1 MDFST
6 LTTAPER
13 IKTDALIVGVH
24 TEGKLTDAA
33 TKLDDIANGAIS
45 ALLPDE
51 FSGRSG
57 EVLVLRQLAGVTAPR
72 VIVVGLGEQAKLNA
86 KVLQQAHRA
95 ALSSAHSMKL
105 GQVASTLLTPS
116 LDADLTTLARQTA
129 IAAGLATYR
138 FDPSYGREKTKPS
151 ALKQLAIV
159 CTRGQ
164 SKAINEG
171 LVQGRA
177 IANGMSLTRELGN
190 LPSNICTPSYLATT
204 ARTLGRSHKLKV
216 EVLDRKQLEA
226 LKMGAFLA
234 VAKGSEE
241 APKFIVMRH
250 EGAKPASRSKDK
262 DKAPAPI
269 VLVGKGITFDT
280 GGISLK
286 PGASMDEMKYDMCGA
301 ASVFGTMQAIA
312 ELELPLNVVAIIPA
326 CENMPSGRATK
337 PGDVVT
343 TMSGQT
349 VEILNTD
356 AEGRLILCDALT
368 YAERFKPRAVVNIA
382 TLTGACVV
390 ALGHVNTGLF
400 ANDPHLSEALQQAS
414 VKANDPAWPMP
425 LDDAYQDQLK
435 SNFADIANIGG
446 RDAGAITAACFLS
459 RFTKS
464 YAWAHLDIAGTAW
477 VSGKDKGATGR
488 PVPLLVQYLLSQC

>member
-6 LTTAPER
+6 INTAPER
-13 IKTDALIVGVH
+13 IKTDALIVGIH
-24 TEGKLTDAA
+24 TDAKLPAA
-33 TKLDDIANGAIS
+33 TAKVDDASNGAIS
-45 ALLPDE
+45 ALLPNE
-51 FSGRSG
+51 FSGKTG
-57 EVLVLRQLAGVTAPR
+57 EILVLRQLAGVTAPR
-72 VIVVGLGEQAKLNA
+72 VIVVGLGDPTKFNA
-86 KVLQQAHRA
+86 TVLQQAHRA
-95 ALSSAHSMKL
+95 ALTSAQGMNLPS
-105 GQVASTLLTPS
+105 VATALLTTE
-116 LDADLTTLARQTA
+116 LDADLTALARQTA
-129 IAAGLATYR
+129 MAAGLAAYR
-138 FDPSYGREKTKPS
+138 FDPTYGREKPKPQ
-151 ALKQLAIV
+151 ALKQLAIA
-159 CTRGQ
+159 CGRGQ
-164 SKAINEG
+164 NKAVNEG
-171 LVQGRA
+171 LTQGQA
-177 IANGMSLTRELGN
+177 IANGMNLTRELGN
-190 LPSNICTPSYLATT
+190 LPSNICTPSYLAST
-204 ARTLGRSHKLKV
+204 ARALGRSHKLKI

-250 EGAKPASRSKDK
+250 EGVKTGARAK
-262 DKAPAPI
+262 DKASAPI

-301 ASVFGTMQAIA
+301 ASVFGTMKAIA
-312 ELELPLNVVAIIPA
+312 ELALPINVVGVVPA

-343 TMSGQT
+343 TMSGLT

-368 YAERFKPRAVVNIA
+368 YAERFKPRAVVNVA

-400 ANDPHLSEALQQAS
+400 ANNAELSETLRQAS
-414 VKANDPAWPMP
+414 IQANDPAWPMP

-435 SNFADIANIGG
+435 SNFADMANIGG

-464 YAWAHLDIAGTAW
+464 YPWAHLDIAGTAW
-477 VSGKDKGATGR
+477 VSGKDKGASGR
-488 PVPLLVQYLLSQC
+488 PVPMLVQYLLSQC